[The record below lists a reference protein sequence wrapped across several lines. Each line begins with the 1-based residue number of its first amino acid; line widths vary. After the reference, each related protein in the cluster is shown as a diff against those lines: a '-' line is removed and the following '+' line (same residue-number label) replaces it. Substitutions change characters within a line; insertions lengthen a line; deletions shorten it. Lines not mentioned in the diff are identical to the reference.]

1 MVVDARTGH
10 NRINHTSKF
19 IPLYDIR
26 SIHGNNDVVP
36 QVVCKTSALNK
47 YRRNKMAEQKQETKP
62 LSRSEREA
70 QIKDKAGLVIVVMAL
85 FMAITT
91 YFANSYSG
99 AVMKNMLKA
108 TDTYAFYQSKSIK
121 QSIAEGQLDE
131 AKQRNDKA
139 KIEKLE
145 AKIDRYESD
154 PKSGEGKK
162 ELLAKARAFEEAR
175 DNASKH
181 SPWLT
186 FASMA
191 FQLAIVLLSASI
203 IAVNNNM
210 YKASLGV
217 AVIGMILLSQG
228 IWLWF

>member
-1 MVVDARTGH
+1 
-10 NRINHTSKF
+10 
-19 IPLYDIR
+19 
-26 SIHGNNDVVP
+26 
-36 QVVCKTSALNK
+36 
-47 YRRNKMAEQKQETKP
+47 MAEEIKEVKP

-121 QSIAEGQLDE
+121 QTIAEGQLVNTTD
-131 AKQRNDKA
+131 
-139 KIEKLE
+139 LE
-145 AKIDRYESD
+145 RRQALQKKIDRYESE
-154 PKSGEGKK
+154 PATGEGKV
-162 ELLAKARAFEEAR
+162 ELLAKARAYEAAR
-175 DNASKH
+175 DESAKH
-181 SPWLT
+181 GPWLT

-191 FQLAIVLLSASI
+191 FQLAIVLLSAAILS
-203 IAVNNNM
+203 VNNKM
-210 YKASLGV
+210 YQFSLGV
-217 AVIGMILLSQG
+217 SVIGMVLLSQG